1 MGDQGQ
7 RPCHPGASSSYGKGE
22 QLRSSQQCYARTE
35 ARTSRE
41 RLAARCS
48 WNEGL
53 LRIILVSGT
62 RRMIICA
69 SNPVSSETRGGSPP
83 LRLAREG
90 ALRRTQTGAEPIK
103 RLPVIRGA
111 DSSAVE
117 AHDRLLGERPSI
129 AEAGPPTFSAQ
140 GPRSLA

>member
-103 RLPVIRGA
+103 RFPVIRA
-111 DSSAVE
+111 QTAVPLRRTIGSW
-117 AHDRLLGERPSI
+117 ASDRVLPER
-129 AEAGPPTFSAQ
+129 A
-140 GPRSLA
+140 PRHSLRKDHGL

>member
-1 MGDQGQ
+1 MGGQRQ

-41 RLAARCS
+41 RLAARSS

-69 SNPVSSETRGGSPP
+69 SNPVSSATRGG
-83 LRLAREG
+83 RN
-90 ALRRTQTGAEPIK
+90 
-103 RLPVIRGA
+103 
-111 DSSAVE
+111 
-117 AHDRLLGERPSI
+117 LLTPS
-129 AEAGPPTFSAQ
+129 FFVF
-140 GPRSLA
+140 PRSGRALPSVVQPGLYRNLA